1 MEKLKDFR
9 YQGVELK
16 NSLWERQRRKTIE
29 TYLAIPNDSLLH
41 IFRKTAGLDAPGES
55 LMGWYGNGASTF
67 GQKLGAFAKLYA
79 VTGDYRLKEKA
90 VFLAEEWGRCAAA
103 SAKTID
109 CNGTYVYEKL
119 LGGFLDMY
127 EFLHYEPALAYISAL
142 TDSAA
147 RRFKRDIPR
156 DGLQG
161 PELCDNDMIEWY
173 TLPENLYRAYLLTGE
188 KKYLDFAREWDYTYL
203 WDKLNAHDST
213 IGPRHAYS
221 QVNSFSSAAMAYL
234 ATGDKKYL
242 DAAENGYALVT
253 EKHTYATGGYGPA
266 ECLFADEKGFLG
278 EMLKDSWDSTKNG
291 AVYRNFGGGMVPRND
306 NWGSCEVSCCA
317 WAVFKIC
324 NYLLRITG
332 KAKYGDWA
340 EQMLIN
346 GVAGQP
352 PIDSEGHVMYYAG
365 YFVDGAVKSLEDRRL
380 QPNGANFEWQCCTG
394 TFPQDVAEYANMI
407 YYTDE
412 EGIYVSQY
420 LPSKASFSIRGSRFA
435 LENCSGG
442 DISPLRKFRVQAEGG
457 TSCRISF
464 RIPRWAKGVNRIL
477 VNGEDMGLSAQPDTW
492 AVLEREW
499 QADDVIEI
507 SLPFSL
513 EFKPVDEENPDIAA
527 LCFGPVVLAADK
539 MSLLDGDMEHPE
551 EWITCIDEKQMLFRT
566 APGHVCPYPQAV
578 RTFRPYYKIPVM
590 EWYFMYV
597 RFQQR

>member
-1 MEKLKDFR
+1 MEKLRDFR

-16 NSLWERQRRKTIE
+16 NSLWECQRRETIE

-278 EMLKDSWDSTKNG
+278 EMLKDSWDPTKNG

-442 DISPLRKFRVQAEGG
+442 DISPIRKFRVQAEGG

>member
-1 MEKLKDFR
+1 MRMKR
-9 YQGVELK
+9 VSG
-16 NSLWERQRRKTIE
+16 R
-29 TYLAIPNDSLLH
+29 
-41 IFRKTAGLDAPGES
+41 DAE
-55 LMGWYGNGASTF
+55 
-67 GQKLGAFAKLYA
+67 
-79 VTGDYRLKEKA
+79 
-90 VFLAEEWGRCAAA
+90 
-103 SAKTID
+103 
-109 CNGTYVYEKL
+109 
-119 LGGFLDMY
+119 
-127 EFLHYEPALAYISAL
+127 
-142 TDSAA
+142 
-147 RRFKRDIPR
+147 
-156 DGLQG
+156 
-161 PELCDNDMIEWY
+161 
-173 TLPENLYRAYLLTGE
+173 
-188 KKYLDFAREWDYTYL
+188 
-203 WDKLNAHDST
+203 
-213 IGPRHAYS
+213 
-221 QVNSFSSAAMAYL
+221 
-234 ATGDKKYL
+234 
-242 DAAENGYALVT
+242 
-253 EKHTYATGGYGPA
+253 
-266 ECLFADEKGFLG
+266 GFLG
-278 EMLKDSWDSTKNG
+278 SYQNG

-442 DISPLRKFRVQAEGG
+442 DISPIRKFRVQAEGG

-507 SLPFSL
+507 SLPFPWNSNRWMKKTRIL
-513 EFKPVDEENPDIAA
+513 RRCASGRWFWRRIRCPCLTGTWSTRRNGSHVLMKNRCCLGLRPDTYV
-527 LCFGPVVLAADK
+527 P
-539 MSLLDGDMEHPE
+539 
-551 EWITCIDEKQMLFRT
+551 
-566 APGHVCPYPQAV
+566 
-578 RTFRPYYKIPVM
+578 IP
-590 EWYFMYV
+590 
-597 RFQQR
+597 RR

>member
-1 MEKLKDFR
+1 
-9 YQGVELK
+9 
-16 NSLWERQRRKTIE
+16 
-29 TYLAIPNDSLLH
+29 
-41 IFRKTAGLDAPGES
+41 
-55 LMGWYGNGASTF
+55 
-67 GQKLGAFAKLYA
+67 
-79 VTGDYRLKEKA
+79 
-90 VFLAEEWGRCAAA
+90 
-103 SAKTID
+103 
-109 CNGTYVYEKL
+109 
-119 LGGFLDMY
+119 
-127 EFLHYEPALAYISAL
+127 
-142 TDSAA
+142 
-147 RRFKRDIPR
+147 
-156 DGLQG
+156 
-161 PELCDNDMIEWY
+161 
-173 TLPENLYRAYLLTGE
+173 
-188 KKYLDFAREWDYTYL
+188 
-203 WDKLNAHDST
+203 
-213 IGPRHAYS
+213 
-221 QVNSFSSAAMAYL
+221 
-234 ATGDKKYL
+234 
-242 DAAENGYALVT
+242 
-253 EKHTYATGGYGPA
+253 
-266 ECLFADEKGFLG
+266 
-278 EMLKDSWDSTKNG
+278 
-291 AVYRNFGGGMVPRND
+291 
-306 NWGSCEVSCCA
+306 
-317 WAVFKIC
+317 
-324 NYLLRITG
+324 
-332 KAKYGDWA
+332 
-340 EQMLIN
+340 MLIN

-442 DISPLRKFRVQAEGG
+442 DISPIRKFRVQAEGG

-513 EFKPVDEENPDIAA
+513 EFRPVDEENPDIAA